1 MYSAKQLPTQLC
13 RFEDGR
19 IHSGFV
25 IWQHIYADY
34 GIPTFPVKIEEDEKK
49 PLVRGYL
56 KVWPDLSTK
65 WAQQFPFAPTFGL
78 VLGPKKWRTD
88 RHGKTLPPASGIAEL
103 DIDSHDE
110 RILADALIRHGYT
123 PIVIRTASR
132 KFKLWYRHN
141 GERRR
146 IRPWPGLPIDLLGGG
161 YTVAPPSFSPCL
173 YYQQYEFI
181 QGGLDD
187 IGSLPVM
194 VNLEAELYAADQKR
208 RSKLDDSKALSD
220 NPMRGMR
227 EGDGRNEA
235 LRNAIA
241 PPAREIHAVGGTRDA
256 LLDVALSLNADC
268 LEPMS
273 TPEVSKIVN
282 SVWKWTIEGH
292 NHIGQHG
299 AFLQD
304 YEVDDMIGDDNDALM
319 LLLFLR
325 RHQGPDATFWI
336 TNGLAETFGW
346 RRQRLADARKR
357 LIERGLVRPMRQI
370 GGTWPG
376 HAAEYRWANGK
387 TNGVQN

>member
-1 MYSAKQLPTQLC
+1 MTYSLERLPTQLC
-13 RFEDGR
+13 RFDDGR

-25 IWQHIYADY
+25 IWQHVYADY
-34 GIPTFPVKIEEDEKK
+34 GIPTFPVKIGEDEKK
-49 PLVRGYL
+49 PLVRGWT
-56 KVWPDLSTK
+56 KVWPDLSAK

-78 VLGPKKWRTD
+78 VLGPKQWHTD
-88 RHGKTLPPASGIAEL
+88 RQGERLPPASGIAEL
-103 DIDSHDE
+103 DVDSRDE

-123 PIVIRTASR
+123 PIVIRTASG
-132 KFKLWYRHN
+132 KFKLWYQHN

-146 IRPWPGLPIDLLGGG
+146 IRPWPDLPIDVLGGG
-161 YTVAPPSFSPCL
+161 YTVGPPSFSPYL
-173 YYQQYEFI
+173 DYQQYEFI

-187 IGSLPVM
+187 LDRLPVM
-194 VNLEAELYAADQKR
+194 QNLEPELYATYSER
-208 RSKLDDSKALSD
+208 GRPTSSSKATSPL
-220 NPMRGMR
+220 RGMR

-241 PPAREIHAVGGTRDA
+241 PLAREIHAVGGTRDA

-273 TPEVSKIVN
+273 APEVSKIVD

-292 NHIGQHG
+292 NHIGQRG
-299 AFLQD
+299 AFVQD
-304 YEVDDMIGDDNDALM
+304 YEVDNMIGDDNDALM

-346 RRQRLADARKR
+346 RRQRLANARKR
-357 LIERGLVRPMRQI
+357 LIERGLVQPMRQI